1 MVLLGNFSP
10 ASYEAGVQFGVG
22 IVCEFSFPLK
32 NQHFYRF
39 FFDIFEVPKIA
50 NWAHTFEDGS
60 IKKCTFRPEYGVFIG
75 E

>member
-50 NWAHTFEDGS
+50 NWAHY
-60 IKKCTFRPEYGVFIG
+60 I
-75 E
+75 